1 MPRAT
6 SHLETDVINSAEKSK
21 PRSVAVSSIIA
32 VAVCTTGAASFGRE
46 PREKL
51 VHGAR
56 ERQAAHRALWV
67 VHDPHE

>member
-6 SHLETDVINSAEKSK
+6 SHLETDVVNSAEKSR

-46 PREKL
+46 PQETL

-56 ERQAAHRALWV
+56 EWQAARRALV
-67 VHDPHE
+67 VS